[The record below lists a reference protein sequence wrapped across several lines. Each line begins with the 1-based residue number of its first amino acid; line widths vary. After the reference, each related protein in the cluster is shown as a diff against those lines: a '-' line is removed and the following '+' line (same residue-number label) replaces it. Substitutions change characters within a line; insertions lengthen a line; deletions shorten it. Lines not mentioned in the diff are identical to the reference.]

1 MRVGFCEKVSAK
13 TTGIPALWSP
23 RSLDHGRHRE
33 VACSECFDCRF
44 IFLSVNKLAQGLP
57 TPHPLPL
64 SSKCGTPIVLLS
76 LLASEAMPSNSKL
89 NGLEAWMHNNGI
101 VWNPSTV
108 TLCGGIN
115 GEVDFAVAA
124 ARAVAEHDTLCQIPK
139 EAVLSV
145 RNSAIADLI
154 EEEQLGGGLG
164 LILCIMYE
172 VSIGARSKW

>member
-1 MRVGFCEKVSAK
+1 M
-13 TTGIPALWSP
+13 
-23 RSLDHGRHRE
+23 
-33 VACSECFDCRF
+33 
-44 IFLSVNKLAQGLP
+44 
-57 TPHPLPL
+57 
-64 SSKCGTPIVLLS
+64 S
-76 LLASEAMPSNSKL
+76 LLASEAMSSNSKL
-89 NGLEAWMHNNGI
+89 AGLEAWMHNNGI

-108 TLCGGIN
+108 SLCGGTK

-124 ARAVAEHDTLCQIPK
+124 ARDVAEHETLCEIPK

-164 LILCIMYE
+164 LILSIMYE

>member
-1 MRVGFCEKVSAK
+1 M
-13 TTGIPALWSP
+13 
-23 RSLDHGRHRE
+23 
-33 VACSECFDCRF
+33 
-44 IFLSVNKLAQGLP
+44 
-57 TPHPLPL
+57 
-64 SSKCGTPIVLLS
+64 SSD
-76 LLASEAMPSNSKL
+76 SKL
-89 NGLEAWMHNNGI
+89 HELENWMHNNGI

-108 TLCGGIN
+108 TLCGGTN

-124 ARAVAEHDTLCQIPK
+124 ARDVAEHDTLCKIPK